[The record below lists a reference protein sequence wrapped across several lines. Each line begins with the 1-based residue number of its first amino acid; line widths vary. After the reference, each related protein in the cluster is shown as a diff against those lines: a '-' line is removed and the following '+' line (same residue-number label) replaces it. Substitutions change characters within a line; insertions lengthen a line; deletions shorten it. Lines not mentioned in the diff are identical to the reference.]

1 MFSSLYRSL
10 RNRGVEFKDESKVD
24 IFTPN
29 LSDEVASSV
38 PSGMHVRRRD
48 WSEVTKGYTSPNAKL
63 ENDLHIV
70 QQHMVKMQGILVKR
84 NRRNCIPEKKQQ
96 VRMGE
101 KGEAKEL
108 EEEEDFLS
116 QCLIRIIDLKGHY
129 DECGRVRKLLR
140 SGDSADDARPVS
152 DVAEQHRDATACGEG
167 HVAGCG
173 VGARVPRRRTE
184 QGGGERRLG
193 DGGHFCLVCLL

>member
-1 MFSSLYRSL
+1 MGVACRARRIRGGSRPVQCLELSFASTGKDYKLFSSLYRSL

-70 QQHMVKMQGILVKR
+70 QQHMVKMQGFGER

-96 VRMGE
+96 VRMG
-101 KGEAKEL
+101 
-108 EEEEDFLS
+108 
-116 QCLIRIIDLKGHY
+116 
-129 DECGRVRKLLR
+129 
-140 SGDSADDARPVS
+140 
-152 DVAEQHRDATACGEG
+152 
-167 HVAGCG
+167 
-173 VGARVPRRRTE
+173 
-184 QGGGERRLG
+184 GER
-193 DGGHFCLVCLL
+193 

>member
-1 MFSSLYRSL
+1 M
-10 RNRGVEFKDESKVD
+10 D

-38 PSGMHVRRRD
+38 PSGMHVRRRG

-101 KGEAKEL
+101 RGEAKEL

-152 DVAEQHRDATACGEG
+152 DVAE
-167 HVAGCG
+167 
-173 VGARVPRRRTE
+173 
-184 QGGGERRLG
+184 
-193 DGGHFCLVCLL
+193 

>member
-70 QQHMVKMQGILVKR
+70 QQHMVKMQGIQKKNFEWVIEQTQNLLLKKYEPKTGKFEGVC
-84 NRRNCIPEKKQQ
+84 CIYDRSEYTAAQQ
-96 VRMGE
+96 
-101 KGEAKEL
+101 
-108 EEEEDFLS
+108 F
-116 QCLIRIIDLKGHY
+116 C
-129 DECGRVRKLLR
+129 
-140 SGDSADDARPVS
+140 RPVFFSENGKPRREALELARVWVSIFKQLGLTPQKQIQIKKSEDS
-152 DVAEQHRDATACGEG
+152 DKLVAVDVQPVAE
-167 HVAGCG
+167 
-173 VGARVPRRRTE
+173 P
-184 QGGGERRLG
+184 
-193 DGGHFCLVCLL
+193 